1 MLGKCW
7 NDQPWMVG
15 GSPRCAL
22 LFWPQRSSNAA
33 GASAAL
39 PGKPLRA
46 AASKALAA
54 ELARC
59 EGNAA
64 IADLQAAD
72 EHGRTPL
79 TLACILGRDDCVSA
93 LLAAGA
99 DVDFTQSP
107 VRMQPFLVESGLAPL
122 AQSAS
127 TLGTRTYT
135 HFCQTIQP
143 AVYRPRDVQ

>member
-1 MLGKCW
+1 MISRGW
-7 NDQPWMVG
+7 W
-15 GSPRCAL
+15 
-22 LFWPQRSSNAA
+22 
-33 GASAAL
+33 GAHRAAL
-39 PGKPLRA
+39 CYSGRSAVATQQEHLRPSLASLA